1 MRRALMALSRP
12 VRSEASRRMFQV
24 RLMGTVEEGLIKDA
38 KSAEEAE
45 KIQTRNAAIREEHHR
60 IRDDY
65 PIHRYTSLPPYSCV
79 CVCACVCVCV
89 CVAAVGC
96 RPVRRSGGYA
106 YGVAEGR
113 VACSGEGRAEVV
125 CWV

>member
-79 CVCACVCVCV
+79 CVCVRVCVCA
-89 CVAAVGC
+89 CVW
-96 RPVRRSGGYA
+96 RPW
-106 YGVAEGR
+106 GVAL
-113 VACSGEGRAEVV
+113 
-125 CWV
+125 

>member
-79 CVCACVCVCV
+79 CVCACVW
-89 CVAAVGC
+89 
-96 RPVRRSGGYA
+96 RPW
-106 YGVAEGR
+106 GVAL
-113 VACSGEGRAEVV
+113 
-125 CWV
+125 